1 MRKKEI
7 VESYIIMDLIHGNF
21 WDGNFFIS
29 SERRPKFF
37 ESELDA
43 ENEIKSGRLK
53 DFRGIMCVKKVY
65 PNI

>member
-1 MRKKEI
+1 
-7 VESYIIMDLIHGNF
+7 MDLIHGNF